1 MLKLL
6 IGVALST
13 LILGALVF
21 MPYFINYS
29 YMPNLWFGLNNL
41 AFLMSGLVIGGLIY
55 REFFTDELPDITKAI
70 PPTSSHLKKYVVGKA
85 KPINYIQENDSLG
98 GKNAH

>member
-70 PPTSSHLKKYVVGKA
+70 PPTSGYLKKYVGDKGR
-85 KPINYIQENDSLG
+85 PINYIQENDSLG
-98 GKNAH
+98 GNNAN

>member
-55 REFFTDELPDITKAI
+55 REFFTDEIPEPQNPKFKKAFKEINLPMARKTF
-70 PPTSSHLKKYVVGKA
+70 
-85 KPINYIQENDSLG
+85 ENDSLG
-98 GKNAH
+98 GKNHAH

>member
-41 AFLMSGLVIGGLIY
+41 AFLISGLVIGGLIF
-55 REFFTDELPDITKAI
+55 REFFTDEYEPEPPKFKKAFKEINLPMARKTF
-70 PPTSSHLKKYVVGKA
+70 
-85 KPINYIQENDSLG
+85 ENDSLG
-98 GKNAH
+98 GNNHAN